1 MKNKNIL
8 IINSLSLNI
17 DYIFSALQE
26 LKYRGYNP
34 HLLSIGKQERLRIKF
49 EENKLSLSKIYLH
62 PCNFIFFILFP
73 LFFFYYTIYL
83 YYLKKS
89 KKISSIFL
97 FGSKEKNIFTLLA
110 SMLNLKIFW
119 VQFPGKSSITNKKNI
134 FNKFNITFVNKII
147 ALNAFTKEQLACLG
161 VPENKIKV
169 INLGIKLNENQ
180 IQDNIFDKLARDE
193 QEKRSGKFFTIGLIA
208 ELNQDQNI
216 KALFFAIK
224 DCLKAIPNIQLIVV
238 GDGAERK
245 NFSWLAK
252 TMNIDNLVW
261 FVGQQ
266 INLKKW
272 LHGFDLLV
280 VTNPFPNLL
289 DFGITLNAMQNGIP
303 VIAQRHVGLEEMLD
317 TLHKKLKT
325 LIDIKDSHAI
335 ARKIVDMQQSVVARK
350 KLEKLSKLKI
360 KEKFK
365 INIMVDEIVKLIND

>member
-1 MKNKNIL
+1 MIWYYKKNMKNKNIL

-97 FGSKEKNIFTLLA
+97 FGSKE
-110 SMLNLKIFW
+110 
-119 VQFPGKSSITNKKNI
+119 KNI